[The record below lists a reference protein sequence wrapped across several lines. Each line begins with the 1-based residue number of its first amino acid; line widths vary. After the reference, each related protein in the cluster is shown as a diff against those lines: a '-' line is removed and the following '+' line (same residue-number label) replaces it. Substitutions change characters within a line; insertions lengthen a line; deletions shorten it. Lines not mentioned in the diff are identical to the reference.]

1 MQINFFAYDS
11 DKWPSWPLAWQSWLL
26 SLAAM
31 LPLGHLYP
39 RICCWKLLSCIL
51 NSCKMQNK
59 PMPVS
64 GRRDPT
70 APWLGELGETSP
82 FPSWPK
88 KPMHCQ
94 HNLWG
99 AADLKECW
107 MVSAGCSL
115 HSNKRG
121 SWGQFSFS
129 YKLLQGKL
137 PLQQFSQPW
146 KWVGSPAPSQ
156 LCAKIGKNTQLEPH
170 EGKINYLFIFLIFVV
185 NEFKV
190 RYQLDGFSFDSWRH

>member
-1 MQINFFAYDS
+1 MQINFFAYDP
-11 DKWPSWPLAWQSWLL
+11 DKRPSWPLAWQSWLL

-51 NSCKMQNK
+51 NSCKMQSK

-99 AADLKECW
+99 AADQA
-107 MVSAGCSL
+107 MSAGWFLQDALCTATREEVGGNFL
-115 HSNKRG
+115 FLTNFCRV
-121 SWGQFSFS
+121 S
-129 YKLLQGKL
+129 YHFGNFLSHESEWVAQLLLSCVQ
-137 PLQQFSQPW
+137 
-146 KWVGSPAPSQ
+146 
-156 LCAKIGKNTQLEPH
+156 
-170 EGKINYLFIFLIFVV
+170 
-185 NEFKV
+185 
-190 RYQLDGFSFDSWRH
+190 R